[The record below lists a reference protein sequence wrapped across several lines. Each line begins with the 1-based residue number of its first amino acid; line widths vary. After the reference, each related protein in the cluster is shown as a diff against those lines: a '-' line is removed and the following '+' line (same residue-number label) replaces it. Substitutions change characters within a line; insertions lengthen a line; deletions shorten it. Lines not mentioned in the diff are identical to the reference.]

1 MEPLLNVVDVRQFVY
16 CPRVVFYTW
25 VMPVRPP
32 ATFLMKRGQ
41 KVEEEFARLE
51 PRRTLARYGL
61 EDSRRHFSLQMT
73 DSELGLTGKCD
84 LVLEAPDRVAVV
96 EFKATASALFENQRV
111 QLAAYALLAERH
123 FHLPCP
129 CGFVILKDRKLMPK
143 VEVGTELREQVMEL
157 LGRVRSLIQEPVL
170 PPPTPVRA
178 RCTGCEYRNFCGD
191 IF

>member
-1 MEPLLNVVDVRQFVY
+1 MEPLLNVVDLRQFVY
-16 CPRVVFYTW
+16 CPRVVYYTW
-25 VMPVRPP
+25 VEPVRPP
-32 ATFLMKRGQ
+32 ATFLMQRGQ
-41 KVEEEFARLE
+41 RIEEEFTRLE

-61 EDSRRHFSLQMT
+61 EEARRHFGMSMT
-73 DSELGLTGKCD
+73 GLDLGLTGKCD

-123 FHLPCP
+123 FHRPCP
-129 CGFVILKDRKLMPK
+129 LGFVILKDRKLMPG
-143 VEVGTELREQVMEL
+143 VEIGAGLREQVIEL
-157 LGRVRSLIQEPVL
+157 LGRIRMLIHDPVL